1 MWYFI
6 CLYNLLFLSFVR
18 IWLIL
23 LNRLVFFEMD
33 KIEKLL
39 VNFGE
44 LLLILIIRTFKLV
57 FDDNF
62 GFFLF
67 VVMILRL

>member
-33 KIEKLL
+33 KIEKSL

>member
-23 LNRLVFFEMD
+23 LNCLVFLEMD
-33 KIEKLL
+33 KIEKSL

-44 LLLILIIRTFKLV
+44 LLLIFIIRTFKLV

>member
-6 CLYNLLFLSFVR
+6 CLYNLLFLSFVS

-33 KIEKLL
+33 KIEKSL

>member
-44 LLLILIIRTFKLV
+44 LLLIFIIRIFKLV

>member
-6 CLYNLLFLSFVR
+6 CLYNLLFLLFVR

-23 LNRLVFFEMD
+23 LNCLVFLEMD
-33 KIEKLL
+33 KIEKSL

-44 LLLILIIRTFKLV
+44 LLLIFIIRTFKLV